1 MLHVWPHLKD
11 NDCPPTIW
19 MIYQQNQFYKIQW
32 LKKDL
37 LVPNAN
43 HDFTREKH
51 MWIISAL
58 LVKWS
63 ALANS
68 FTLECFTKFSLRI
81 YLINFTW
88 VLAQWALEILF
99 ARALLEI
106 QFRMNFILGFT
117 LDLVQVGCYLRLS
130 WALLGTRFKKNFT
143 WDSVIQMNLALK

>member
-68 FTLECFTKFSLRI
+68 FTLECFTKFFAQDI
-81 YLINFTW
+81 FNQFYLSSSSMGFRDTFCKGFTW
-88 VLAQWALEILF
+88 DTIQNEFHIGFYFGTWFKLDVTWDYLGLYLGPGSK
-99 ARALLEI
+99 RTLLEI
-106 QFRMNFILGFT
+106 QLYKWT
-117 LDLVQVGCYLRLS
+117 LL
-130 WALLGTRFKKNFT
+130 
-143 WDSVIQMNLALK
+143 